1 MFSDL
6 NNPDPKE
13 IKTWMIEIRLSINDA
28 SIALGI
34 SKRQFSRLLSGE
46 TRAKK
51 IHGLAMQMLW
61 LVDESNKEFIKKEK
75 VSQRKIKIKI
85 PIK

>member
-13 IKTWMIEIRLSINDA
+13 IKTWMIEIKLSINDA

-51 IHGLAMQMLW
+51 YM
-61 LVDESNKEFIKKEK
+61 D
-75 VSQRKIKIKI
+75 
-85 PIK
+85 